1 MTASK
6 KVVIVAAAIAVVGA
20 AGACSDSKSSDDNA
34 SSAANSAGNA
44 AQSAMNSG
52 MNGAPGAAG
61 ENGGKASAAP
71 APAVEST
78 AIAAPDGQQVEITD
92 QAVLAKYAALGYDK
106 GVLGKPLG
114 PVVPLPTGGKFI
126 TFEHGS
132 IYQNPE
138 NNQAYIEWGEIG
150 DYWGTQGHEHG
161 RFGYPTSDE
170 TAAPGGG
177 LQQTYQHGTITFKDG
192 KVAG

>member
-1 MTASK
+1 MNASK
-6 KVVIVAAAIAVVGA
+6 KIVIVAAAIAVVGA
-20 AGACSDSKSSDDNA
+20 AGACSDSKSSNDNA
-34 SSAANSAGNA
+34 SSAANSASNA

-52 MNGAPGAAG
+52 MNGAPGTSG
-61 ENGGKASAAP
+61 ENGGKPSAAP
-71 APAVEST
+71 APVVEST
-78 AIAAPDGQQVEITD
+78 SIAAADGQQVEITD

-126 TFEHGS
+126 TFENGS

-150 DYWGTQGHEHG
+150 DFWGTQGHEHG
-161 RFGYPTSDE
+161 RLGYPTSDE

-177 LQQTYQHGTITFKDG
+177 LQQTYQHGTLTFKDG
-192 KVAG
+192 KVTG